1 MPGSSRLDGAFARPV
16 VGSHGSR
23 LLGPRMTAPS
33 SHRTRVLVVSLE
45 PDVLDLLGSYEDVEV
60 LGFLDQSPAS
70 KDMLVPNLGT
80 DQAWQSFRDRDPTL
94 KAVLAIDPPRLRE
107 RLAAHYGLDRLITII
122 APNAFVSP
130 TARVGPGSIV
140 QRGVLV
146 GRNAQLGT
154 AVKLNCGAQIH
165 HDATVGDF
173 TTVAPGARILGNVR
187 IGSRTYIGSEAVI
200 LPRIRVGHNS
210 VIAAGA
216 VVSRDVDDGVVVKG
230 VPARVKASR
239 AVSAGAQS

>member
-1 MPGSSRLDGAFARPV
+1 
-16 VGSHGSR
+16 
-23 LLGPRMTAPS
+23 MTTPS
-33 SHRTRVLVVSLE
+33 SQRTPVIVVSLE
-45 PDVLDLLGSYEDVEV
+45 PDVLDLLGSHKDVEV
-60 LGFLDQSPAS
+60 VGFLDQSPAS

-140 QRGVLV
+140 QMGVLV
-146 GRNAQLGT
+146 GRNARLGT

-200 LPRIRVGHNS
+200 LPRIRVGDDA
-210 VIAAGA
+210 VVGAGA
-216 VVSRDVDDGVVVKG
+216 VVCRDVGDDVVVKG
-230 VPARVKASR
+230 VPARVNTLR
-239 AVSAGAQS
+239 AVATEAHS